1 MVRSPQAGTVWTQV
15 ERLGTSA
22 MIKTATGIIL
32 SLVCTVSCQALGDE
46 IEVKPLNRSSTGF
59 FVFSPDLVRIKP
71 GDAINFVATDR
82 GHEVHSVP
90 GMIPEGAQPFDAK
103 MSQDIKVLF
112 TVPRIYVIA
121 CKPHTAMGMVGVV
134 VVGDPINI
142 DKIDPSTVPG
152 KASTKLDTLLEPLK
166 KS

>member
-1 MVRSPQAGTVWTQV
+1 
-15 ERLGTSA
+15 
-22 MIKTATGIIL
+22 MIKTATAITL
-32 SLVCTVSCQALGDE
+32 SFVCAVSYQALGDE
-46 IEVKPLNRSSTGF
+46 IEVRSLNRSSTGF

-71 GDAINFVATDR
+71 GDAINFVAADK

-103 MSQDIKVLF
+103 MSQDIRVTF
-112 TVPRIYVIA
+112 TVPGVYVIA

-134 VVGDPINI
+134 VVGDPTNI
-142 DKIDPSTVPG
+142 DKIEPSGLPG
-152 KASTKLDTLLEPLK
+152 KARTKLDILLEQLK